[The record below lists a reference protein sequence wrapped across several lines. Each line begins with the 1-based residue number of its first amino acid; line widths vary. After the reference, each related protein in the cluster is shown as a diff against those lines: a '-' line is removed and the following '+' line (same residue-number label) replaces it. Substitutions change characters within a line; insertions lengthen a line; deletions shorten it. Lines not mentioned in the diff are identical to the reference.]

1 MSKDFYFS
9 AGEMTIKDKKV
20 QANKDHGVLRFYMNS
35 ETQLLS
41 MKWENLDK
49 KASNEEIII
58 TPGDWIYK
66 KISTA
71 KGCPFCIQNTSYPD
85 DQYFFYFQTKN
96 KENIEKI
103 EKTLEDILKTGE
115 LPKKESTEEKSNVPM
130 SIEEMQKSQQNATA
144 NQFFK
149 NISDVLK
156 KISETK
162 RISLN
167 DILKREKIA
176 KFFETLDEDTKKRL
190 IDLLPENQRSEKGFY
205 DNINSA
211 QFRQGLRSLTYA
223 LDSENL
229 PAVISSFGLDM
240 NEAQK
245 YLDGVEA
252 FVKSIVAKYEKKED
266 KKEEKAEDKKEE
278 KTEEKK

>member
-66 KISTA
+66 KISTS

-149 NISDVLK
+149 NIIMLIFVFIIINYYNFYLYPNYGLK
-156 KISETK
+156 IYFQWIE
-162 RISLN
+162 INLQF
-167 DILKREKIA
+167 L
-176 KFFETLDEDTKKRL
+176 LQ
-190 IDLLPENQRSEKGFY
+190 LLP
-205 DNINSA
+205 I
-211 QFRQGLRSLTYA
+211 QF
-223 LDSENL
+223 
-229 PAVISSFGLDM
+229 
-240 NEAQK
+240 
-245 YLDGVEA
+245 
-252 FVKSIVAKYEKKED
+252 
-266 KKEEKAEDKKEE
+266 
-278 KTEEKK
+278 

>member
-66 KISTA
+66 KISTS

-176 KFFETLDEDTKKRL
+176 KFFETLDQDTKKRL

-252 FVKSIVAKYEKKED
+252 FVKSIVAKYEKKE
-266 KKEEKAEDKKEE
+266 EKAEDKKEE